1 MEGTH
6 RKKAYAV
13 LGAAAG
19 INLVSGMLYIWGII
33 SRTLI
38 DQLGWSSKQASLPYT
53 LATVSFVIAMVIF
66 GRIQDQKGP
75 RWTATIGVVLMG
87 GGAILSG
94 LKTEPVFVAI
104 AFGLIAGSGIGILNV
119 STTPPAMKW
128 FPKEKKGMVTGVVVG
143 GVSVSSMMYS
153 PLANW
158 LNQSYGVAAVFL
170 VVGGISLVI
179 GMILAQILKNPP
191 ETPAA
196 KQTVLDRAQSLNDHT
211 WQEMLRS
218 PKFWVIWLMLALS
231 SSAGLMVIGHVVS
244 IAKVQAGWAGG
255 FLLVMLLA
263 LFNTF
268 GRFGGGS
275 LSDKLGRLNLIRAIF
290 VLQMLNMLAFTYLR
304 SVPTLAVG
312 VAVAGM
318 CYGAIFSVFPATISD
333 LYGLKHFGVN
343 FGLMFTGWGVGGII
357 GPMTG
362 AWIYDLTGQFTTA
375 YFVSA
380 GLLLVALGLSF
391 LFSRMK
397 VGTKG
402 TVPVDS

>member
-1 MEGTH
+1 MERSTQK
-6 RKKAYAV
+6 RAYAV

-19 INLVSGMLYIWGII
+19 INLVSGMLYIWGIV
-33 SRTLI
+33 SRSLI
-38 DQLGWSSKQASLPYT
+38 DQLGWNSKQASLPYT

-66 GRIQDQKGP
+66 GKIQDQKGP
-75 RWTATIGVVLMG
+75 RWTASIGVILMG
-87 GGAILSG
+87 GGAVLSG
-94 LKTEPVFVAI
+94 LKTEPAFVAI

-143 GVSVSSMMYS
+143 GVSLSSMMYS

-158 LNQSYGVAAVFL
+158 LNKNYGVAAVFL
-170 VVGGISLVI
+170 VVGGISLVV

-191 ETPAA
+191 GSVAA
-196 KQTVLDRAQSLNDHT
+196 KQTIIERAQSLNDHT

-218 PKFWVIWLMLALS
+218 SKFWIIWLMLALS

-244 IAKVQAGWAGG
+244 ISKVQAGWAGG

-263 LFNTF
+263 LFNTI

-275 LSDKLGRLNLIRAIF
+275 LSDKLGRLNLIRGIF
-290 VLQMLNMLAFTYLR
+290 ILQMLNMLIFTSLR
-304 SVPTLAVG
+304 SVPTLSVG
-312 VAVAGM
+312 VAIAGM

-380 GLLLVALGLSF
+380 GLLFVALGLSF
-391 LFSRMK
+391 FFTRVK
-397 VGTKG
+397 
-402 TVPVDS
+402 

>member
-1 MEGTH
+1 MEGIH

-75 RWTATIGVVLMG
+75 RWTATIGVILMG

-179 GMILAQILKNPP
+179 GMILAQVLKNPP
-191 ETPAA
+191 ETPAS
-196 KQTVLDRAQSLNDHT
+196 KQTVLERAQSLNDHN

-275 LSDKLGRLNLIRAIF
+275 LSDKLGRLNLIRGIF
-290 VLQMLNMLAFTYLR
+290 VLQMFNMLAFTYLR

-402 TVPVDS
+402 TVPGDS

>member
-1 MEGTH
+1 MDRTH
-6 RKKAYAV
+6 QRKAYAV

-53 LATVSFVIAMVIF
+53 LATVFFVVAMVFF
-66 GRIQDQKGP
+66 GKLQDQKGP
-75 RWTATIGVVLMG
+75 RWTATIGALLMG
-87 GGAILSG
+87 TGAILAG

-104 AFGLIAGSGIGILNV
+104 AFGLISGSGIGILNV
-119 STTPPAMKW
+119 STTPPAVKW

-143 GVSVSSMMYS
+143 GVSLSSMMYS
-153 PLANW
+153 PLANF
-158 LNQSYGVAAVFL
+158 LNQAYGVSAAFMT
-170 VVGGISLVI
+170 VGVISLVA
-179 GMILAQILKNPP
+179 GVFLAQILKNPP
-191 ETPAA
+191 QKPQAEMNVVEQA
-196 KQTVLDRAQSLNDHT
+196 QTLNDHT
-211 WQEMLRS
+211 WREMLAT
-218 PKFWVIWLMLALS
+218 PKFWLIWLMMALS

-244 IAKVQAGWAGG
+244 IAKVQAGWSGG

-263 LFNTF
+263 LFNTI

-275 LSDKLGRLNLIRAIF
+275 LSDKVGRLNLIRGIF
-290 VLQMLNMLAFTYLR
+290 FLQALNMLAFTYFR

-312 VAVAGM
+312 VALAGM

-333 LYGLKHFGVN
+333 LYGLKNFGVN

-362 AWIYDLTGQFTTA
+362 AWIYDSTGQFSLA
-375 YFVSA
+375 FLVSA
-380 GLLLVALGLSF
+380 ALLLVALGLSF
-391 LFSRMK
+391 VFSKMNTRGRA
-397 VGTKG
+397 VSST
-402 TVPVDS
+402 

>member
-1 MEGTH
+1 MKSATQ
-6 RKKAYAV
+6 KKAYAV

-19 INLVSGMLYIWGII
+19 INLVSGMLYIWGIV
-33 SRTLI
+33 SRSLI
-38 DQLGWSSKQASLPYT
+38 DQLGWTSKQASLPYT
-53 LATVSFVIAMVIF
+53 LATVTFVIAMVFF
-66 GRIQDQKGP
+66 GKLQDQKGP
-75 RWTATIGVVLMG
+75 RWTATIGVILMG
-87 GGAILSG
+87 TGAILSG
-94 LKTEPVFVAI
+94 LKTEPLFVAV

-119 STTPPAMKW
+119 STTPPAVKW

-143 GVSVSSMMYS
+143 GVSVSSMIYS

-158 LNQSYGVAAVFL
+158 LNQTYGVAAVFL
-170 VVGGISLVI
+170 VVGTISLVF
-179 GMILAQILKNPP
+179 GLILAQILRNPP
-191 ETPAA
+191 ETEAA
-196 KQTVLDRAQSLNDHT
+196 KQTVMEKAQALNDHT

-218 PKFWVIWLMLALS
+218 PKFWVIWLMLAMS

-244 IAKVQAGWAGG
+244 IAKVQASWAGG

-263 LFNTF
+263 LFNTI

-275 LSDKLGRLNLIRAIF
+275 LSDKLGRLNLIRGIFILQAI
-290 VLQMLNMLAFTYLR
+290 NMLAFTTLR

-333 LYGLKHFGVN
+333 LYGLKNFGVN

-375 YFVSA
+375 YMVSA
-380 GLLLVALGLSF
+380 GLLIVALGLTF
-391 LFSRMK
+391 VFSRLK
-397 VGTKG
+397 V
-402 TVPVDS
+402 PNRASSAA